1 MYFKT
6 LPTLRYPSF
15 LSDKNSSLDY
25 VDAKNLFRRVKLR
38 EDLQNILTVF
48 DKYEIPEG
56 FRPENVAEDLYGND
70 KLDWVVIVS
79 SGIVNIRNEWPLSNN
94 DLYEYSLLKYGN
106 NLNATHH
113 FETVEVKD
121 SSGRIVLEKGKVVN
135 QDFKLFYQDGGE
147 VKTNDLTKLG
157 TNVVAINDPVASVSN
172 YLYETFENEKKRNI
186 YVLKRGFLQQ
196 FIDDFKD
203 IMTYEPSSQRV
214 SDSIVQTENLNV
226 TMPKK
231 KGS

>member
-38 EDLQNILTVF
+38 EDLQNILTLF

-56 FRPENVAEDLYGND
+56 FRPENVAEELYGND

-121 SSGRIVLEKGKVVN
+121 SSGRIVLKKGKVVN

-203 IMTYEPSSQRV
+203 VMTYEPSSQRV
-214 SDSIVQTENLNV
+214 SDNIVQTENLNV
-226 TMPKK
+226 TMP
-231 KGS
+231 

>member
-56 FRPENVAEDLYGND
+56 FRPENVAEELYGND

-121 SSGRIVLEKGKVVN
+121 SSGRVVLEKGKVVN
-135 QDFKLFYQDGGE
+135 RDFKLFYQDGGE

-157 TNVVAINDPVASVSN
+157 TNVVAIEDPVSSVSN

-186 YVLKRGFLQQ
+186 FVLKRGFLQQ
-196 FIDDFKD
+196 FIDDFRD
-203 IMTYEPSSQRV
+203 IMIYEPSSQRV
-214 SDSIVQTENLNV
+214 SDNIVQTENLNI
-226 TMPKK
+226 TMP
-231 KGS
+231 

>member
-38 EDLQNILTVF
+38 EDLQNILTLF

-94 DLYEYSLLKYGN
+94 DLYEYSLIKYGN

-203 IMTYEPSSQRV
+203 VMTYEPSSQRV
-214 SDSIVQTENLNV
+214 SDSVVQTENLNV
-226 TMPKK
+226 TMP
-231 KGS
+231 

>member
-38 EDLQNILTVF
+38 EDLQNILTLF

-106 NLNATHH
+106 DLNATHH

-121 SSGRIVLEKGKVVN
+121 SNGRVVLEKGKVVN
-135 QDFKLFYQDGGE
+135 RDFKLFYQDGGE

-157 TNVVAINDPVASVSN
+157 TNVVAIEDPVSSVSN

-186 YVLKRGFLQQ
+186 FVLKRGFLQQ
-196 FIDDFKD
+196 FIDDFRD
-203 IMTYEPSSQRV
+203 IMIYEPSSQRV
-214 SDSIVQTENLNV
+214 SDNIVQTENLNI
-226 TMPKK
+226 TMP
-231 KGS
+231 

>member
-1 MYFKT
+1 MYFKE

-38 EDLQNILTVF
+38 EDLQSIITLF

-56 FRPENVAEDLYGND
+56 FRPENVAEELYNTD
-70 KLDWVVIVS
+70 QLDWVVIVCA
-79 SGIVNIRNEWPLSNN
+79 GIVNIRNEWPLSNN
-94 DLYEYSLLKYGN
+94 DLYEYALNKYGN
-106 NLNATHH
+106 NLNDVHH

-121 SSGRIVLEKGKVVN
+121 SNGRIVLESGRSVN
-135 QDFKLFYQDGGE
+135 KEFKLSYFENGE

-157 TNVVAINDPVASVSN
+157 TNVVAIEDPVASVSN
-172 YLYETFENEKKRNI
+172 YLYETIRNEEKRNI

-196 FIDDFKD
+196 FLDDFRA
-203 IMTYEPSSQRV
+203 IMIYDPSSQRV
-214 SDSIVQTENLNV
+214 SKSVVKTENTNI
-226 TMPKK
+226 TMP
-231 KGS
+231 